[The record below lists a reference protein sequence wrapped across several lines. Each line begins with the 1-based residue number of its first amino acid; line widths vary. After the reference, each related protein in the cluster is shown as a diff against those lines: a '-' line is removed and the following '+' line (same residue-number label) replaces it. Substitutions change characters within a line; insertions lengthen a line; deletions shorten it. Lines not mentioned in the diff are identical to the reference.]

1 MTGCTDAGTVTFV
14 AELVGVR
21 RKGLTEFE
29 LVSRD
34 CDHSA
39 VVAVPEWSHGRFE
52 MGERVCVT
60 LSRLADHGEDAR
72 ELTRPLLEWVE
83 AHAGDLD
90 NGHLAQLRALEFNMA
105 ERIGNELGWHG
116 GMDAPLGPREP
127 F

>member
-1 MTGCTDAGTVTFV
+1 MTGGADASTVTFV

-39 VVAVPEWSHGRFE
+39 LVAVPEWSHGRFS
-52 MGERVCVT
+52 MGEMVCVT
-60 LSRLADHGEDAR
+60 LSRLDDHGEDAR

-83 AHAGDLD
+83 AHADELG
-90 NGHLAQLRALEFNMA
+90 NGHLAQLRALESTMA
-105 ERIGNELGWHG
+105 ERIENELGWRG
-116 GMDAPLGPREP
+116 GTDAPQRPPEP